1 MTIELVRPKD
11 LSAASS
17 VNTDAAI
24 PVDNGAAVE
33 NATPKQVVDAGRP
46 IASEAQAIAGIDN
59 TTSMTPLTTRQ
70 AIDADT
76 SGSIAKA
83 RAWAESTGAPGDPG
97 TKSSKTWAEE
107 AAASAAATEAI
118 AAQFDLDDQFT
129 GDGTTTPRELGFTPN
144 ADTRLVVFIDGLAQ
158 PTTAFSYVGTTLV
171 PSEAWPI
178 GLPIRIM
185 GRVGFAVD
193 PQPASTVSYG
203 GDTVQTKLDDLDKG
217 AAPDRATAV
226 SRISGG
232 WVPTNGML
240 YLFGA
245 EIYQGFTGATAIA
258 DMPGLI
264 PVNPTPE
271 HHGCAGDWDS
281 ATQIGTDDQTRFVEF
296 LAYLGSS
303 RVPGRLPARK
313 NYRLTAPIVIDQF
326 DIDLQGAGG
335 YSSIITLDH
344 TSKIG
349 FQNRRSGSTF
359 ANLKFEA
366 SDVRRAG
373 AGKTSIAFLLSDTA
387 GGSSGAFAKV
397 HHVNASGHPG
407 HGIVNGAAAADIS
420 QCIAWDNGGH
430 GIAHDASGVYSGIVT
445 AGFSGWSNYELC
457 RAYNCGGHGIYFDR
471 GEKSGRTNLVVSLI
485 GGLTNITGCRFSVDG
500 HTICI
505 GSPNGTYTGSDYST
519 PGLRVI
525 VENCEGSGGEDAAI
539 RYVNS
544 GMFIRGANHSLRNN
558 GFNHPNAAMFLA
570 GRNIRV
576 ENHRSL
582 GDANHIAIIGSYDE
596 LSTQGIIID
605 GVNAISPDDA
615 LNPAVIAT
623 LPSGEAIE
631 PQDIFLNNILPSN
644 VTSVAGTDATMG
656 SGGALRVPGIRI
668 NGQTPVAV
676 KSADQT
682 INNTI
687 TQVND
692 ADLRIWLK
700 ANETIYF
707 DVVLAVD
714 GDATADFRADVAIP
728 VGGTVTYSSPSSIKL
743 SDSITAIG
751 QGALTTGDV
760 IFGASPGTIYTH
772 KLEGYAV
779 NGSTAGW
786 MIVRWA
792 QGTATVADTTLKAGL
807 SRMIVRRV

>member
-1 MTIELVRPKD
+1 MSFTRLSRAMMDMPSPEQFGAVTSQSLSGADSVADAYPAFMAMFDKMTAINYTGAISLGSGYYALDTPLVCDKITVFEGIGARESHLHARHK
-11 LSAASS
+11 A
-17 VNTDAAI
+17 
-24 PVDNGAAVE
+24 GAAVQFK
-33 NATPKQVVDAGRP
+33 NGY
-46 IASEAQAIAGIDN
+46 
-59 TTSMTPLTTRQ
+59 
-70 AIDADT
+70 
-76 SGSIAKA
+76 SGLKNC
-83 RAWAESTGAPGDPG
+83 G
-97 TKSSKTWAEE
+97 
-107 AAASAAATEAI
+107 
-118 AAQFDLDDQFT
+118 
-129 GDGTTTPRELGFTPN
+129 
-144 ADTRLVVFIDGLAQ
+144 V
-158 PTTAFSYVGTTLV
+158 TA
-171 PSEAWPI
+171 
-178 GLPIRIM
+178 
-185 GRVGFAVD
+185 
-193 PQPASTVSYG
+193 
-203 GDTVQTKLDDLDKG
+203 
-217 AAPDRATAV
+217 
-226 SRISGG
+226 
-232 WVPTNGML
+232 
-240 YLFGA
+240 
-245 EIYQGFTGATAIA
+245 GAT
-258 DMPGLI
+258 
-264 PVNPTPE
+264 
-271 HHGCAGDWDS
+271 
-281 ATQIGTDDQTRFVEF
+281 
-296 LAYLGSS
+296 
-303 RVPGRLPARK
+303 
-313 NYRLTAPIVIDQF
+313 
-326 DIDLQGAGG
+326 
-335 YSSIITLDH
+335 
-344 TSKIG
+344 
-349 FQNRRSGSTF
+349 
-359 ANLKFEA
+359 
-366 SDVRRAG
+366 RRAG
-373 AGKTSIAFLLSDTA
+373 TKTLGDYGVLF
-387 GGSSGAFAKV
+387 
-397 HHVNASGHPG
+397 
-407 HGIVNGAAAADIS
+407 AADDLPDDDSLGAVNRLHHMVVEEVYIYGHRDDAIHCIGPAFNGRMT
-420 QCIAWDNGGH
+420 QCTINS
-430 GIAHDASGVYSGIVT
+430 I
-445 AGFSGWSNYELC
+445 
-457 RAYNCGGHGIYFDR
+457 GGHGIYFDR
-471 GEKSGRTNLVVSLI
+471 GEKSGRTNLVMTLI

-525 VENCEGSGGEDAAI
+525 VENCEGSGGADAAI
-539 RYVNS
+539 QYVNA

-582 GDANHIAIIGSYDE
+582 GDADHIAIIGSYDE

-605 GVNAISPDDA
+605 GVNVIGPDDA

-644 VTSVAGTDATMG
+644 VTTVAGTDATMG

-687 TQVND
+687 TKVND

-700 ANETIYF
+700 ANEKIYF

-714 GDATADFRADVAIP
+714 GDATADFRADVATP
-728 VGGTVTYSSPSSIKL
+728 AGGTATYSSPTSIKL

-751 QGALTTGDV
+751 QGAQTTGDV